1 MYISFGE
8 PESILKSNLFDYA
21 ECSLFDGL
29 YLPPIPLVGLMK
41 SFRSNAIHG
50 SAIYAKRNMVSL
62 SSELTGLLSREDYNK
77 FLMDR
82 FIFGNGY
89 LLAIKNTLGRVI
101 RYEHL
106 PAMYM
111 YRGEKP
117 GTYSW
122 KTLKERIDYTS
133 GSVFHA
139 KEYDPSQEIYGV
151 PEYFGVLSSVLL
163 NEDATLFRRR
173 YYKNGMH
180 AGFLL
185 YMNNPNM
192 TDRQERDII
201 EKINSGKGIGNFKN
215 LFINGK
221 GKDKEKPELIP
232 VGEISAKD
240 EFLNMKKVTRDD
252 ILSAHRVPISLMSV
266 VIEGLNVGGDL
277 NKVDWVFYKNEIV
290 PIVQSLEAL
299 NDHAGAKVV
308 SIKPYDGGAPLLAP

>member
-21 ECSLFDGL
+21 ECTLFDGL
-29 YLPPIPLVGLMK
+29 YLPPIPLSGLMK

-62 SSELTGLLSREDYNK
+62 STELTSLISRDDYNK

-82 FIFGNGY
+82 FIFGNAY
-89 LLAIKNTLGRVI
+89 LLAVKNAMGRVI

-111 YRGEKP
+111 FRGEKP
-117 GTYSW
+117 GSFSW
-122 KTLKERIDYTS
+122 KTYKERINYDA

-139 KEYDPSQEIYGV
+139 KEYDPSQEVYGI

-192 TDRQERDII
+192 SEKQEREII
-201 EKINSGKGIGNFKN
+201 DKINSGKGIGNFKN

-252 ILSAHRVPISLMSV
+252 ILSAHRVPIPLMSV
-266 VIEGLNVGGDL
+266 VVEGITPPGDL
-277 NKVDWVFYKNEIV
+277 SKVDAIFYKNEIV
-290 PIVQSLEAL
+290 PIVQSLMEL
-299 NDHAGAKVV
+299 NAHAGSTV
-308 SIKPYDGGAPLLAP
+308 INLKPYTALESS